1 MHDSEGRSHLNCA
14 VRGRK
19 AGREKERWRRE
30 RRRGGGRK
38 RGEKENLEAEKQKG
52 RGILGGSVSRVCI
65 S

>member
-1 MHDSEGRSHLNCA
+1 MRSEEERLEE
-14 VRGRK
+14 RRK
-19 AGREKERWRRE
+19 GGGGREDG
-30 RRRGGGRK
+30 GGGRK